1 MRSLLH
7 ASAISLLLATAACAG
22 GSGGGDPAPDS
33 SAKVRIENRSTSD
46 MDIYVR
52 PSLDRPIRLGFV
64 PASDTAE
71 FALAR
76 ALFAGSAGFHLE
88 ARPVRAAGRP
98 VLSEPFTA
106 RAGEEIFWSIP
117 PQ

>member
-7 ASAISLLLATAACAG
+7 AFAICLLLVTAACAG
-22 GSGGGDPAPDS
+22 GSPGGDPAPDS
-33 SAKVRIENRSTSD
+33 SAKVRIENRSTLD
-46 MDIYVR
+46 MDIYFR
-52 PSLDRPIRLGFV
+52 PTLNRATRLGFV
-64 PASDTAE
+64 PASDTAQ

-76 ALFAGSAGFHLE
+76 ALTAGSAAFRLE
-88 ARPVRAAGRP
+88 ARPVRGTGRP
-98 VLSEPFTA
+98 VISEPFAA

>member
-7 ASAISLLLATAACAG
+7 ASGLCLSLVATACAG
-22 GSGGGDPAPDS
+22 GSSGGTPTPDS
-33 SAKVRIENRSTSD
+33 SSEVRIENRSSLD

-52 PSLDRPIRLGFV
+52 LTSGRATRLGFV
-64 PASDTAE
+64 PASDTAK
-71 FALAR
+71 FAVAR
-76 ALFAGSAGFHLE
+76 ALTAGSAAFLLE
-88 ARPVRAAGRP
+88 ARPVRATGRP
-98 VLSEPFTA
+98 VLSEPFAT

>member
-1 MRSLLH
+1 MRSLLR

-33 SAKVRIENRSTSD
+33 STKVRIENRSTSD

-52 PSLDRPIRLGFV
+52 PPLKRPIRLGFV

-76 ALFAGSAGFHLE
+76 ALTAGSAGFHLE

-98 VLSEPFTA
+98 LLSEPFNT
-106 RAGEEIFWSIP
+106 RTGEEIFWSIP

>member
-7 ASAISLLLATAACAG
+7 ASAICLSLVTAACAG
-22 GSGGGDPAPDS
+22 GSPGGDPAPDS
-33 SAKVRIENRSTSD
+33 SATVRIENRSTSD
-46 MDIYVR
+46 MDIYLR
-52 PSLDRPIRLGFV
+52 PTLDRPTRLGFV
-64 PASDTAE
+64 PASDTVE

-76 ALFAGSAGFHLE
+76 ALTAGSAAFHLE
-88 ARPVRAAGRP
+88 ARPVRSAGRP

-106 RAGEEIFWSIP
+106 RAGQEIFWSIS

>member
-1 MRSLLH
+1 MHSLLH
-7 ASAISLLLATAACAG
+7 ASAIALLLATAACAG
-22 GSGGGDPAPDS
+22 GSGGGNPAPNS
-33 SAKVRIENRSTSD
+33 NTKVRIENRASSD

-52 PSLDRPIRLGFV
+52 PSLAQPIRLGFV

-76 ALFAGSAGFHLE
+76 ALISGSAGFHLE
-88 ARPVRAAGRP
+88 ARPIRAAGRP
-98 VLSEPFTA
+98 VLSEPFNA

>member
-1 MRSLLH
+1 
-7 ASAISLLLATAACAG
+7 
-22 GSGGGDPAPDS
+22 
-33 SAKVRIENRSTSD
+33 

-52 PSLDRPIRLGFV
+52 PSLDRATRLGFV

-71 FALAR
+71 FSVAR
-76 ALFAGSAGFHLE
+76 ALTAGSPAFYLE
-88 ARPVRAAGRP
+88 ARPVRATGRP
-98 VLSEPFTA
+98 VLSEPFAA

>member
-1 MRSLLH
+1 M
-7 ASAISLLLATAACAG
+7 LATAACAG

-33 SAKVRIENRSTSD
+33 SAKVRIENRATSD
-46 MDIYVR
+46 MDIYLR

-71 FALAR
+71 FTLAR
-76 ALFAGSAGFHLE
+76 ALIAGSAGFRLE
-88 ARPVRAAGRP
+88 ARPIRAAGSP
-98 VLSEPFTA
+98 VLSEPLTA

>member
-1 MRSLLH
+1 MHSLLH
-7 ASAISLLLATAACAG
+7 ACAISLVLATAACAG
-22 GSGGGDPAPDS
+22 GSASGNPAPDS
-33 SAKVRIENRSTSD
+33 STKVRIENRSISD

-52 PSLDRPIRLGFV
+52 PTLNRPIRLGFV

-76 ALFAGSAGFHLE
+76 ALLAGSAGFHLE
-88 ARPVRAAGRP
+88 ARPIRAAGQP
-98 VLSEPFTA
+98 VLSEPFNA

-117 PQ
+117 P

>member
-1 MRSLLH
+1 MTSLLRPG
-7 ASAISLLLATAACAG
+7 AAGLLLATVTC
-22 GSGGGDPAPDS
+22 GGGTGGGPTPDS
-33 SAKVRIENRSTSD
+33 SAKVTIENRATSD

-52 PSLDRPIRLGFV
+52 PTLSSATRLGFV
-64 PASDTAE
+64 PASDTVE
-71 FALAR
+71 FMLSR
-76 ALFAGSAGFHLE
+76 ALTAGSSSFYLE
-88 ARPVRAAGRP
+88 ARPVRAAGSP

>member
-1 MRSLLH
+1 MLSLLH
-7 ASAISLLLATAACAG
+7 ASAICLSLVTAACAG
-22 GSGGGDPAPDS
+22 GSRGDPAPDA
-33 SAKVRIENRSTSD
+33 SAKIRIENRSTSD

-52 PSLDRPIRLGFV
+52 PTLARPTRLGFV
-64 PASDTAE
+64 PASDTVE

-76 ALFAGSAGFHLE
+76 ALTAGSAAFHLE
-88 ARPVRAAGRP
+88 ARPVRSAGRP
-98 VLSEPFTA
+98 VLSEPFMA

>member
-1 MRSLLH
+1 MRSFLH
-7 ASAISLLLATAACAG
+7 ASAICLLLVTGACAG
-22 GSGGGDPAPDS
+22 GSPGGNPTPDS
-33 SAKVRIENRSTSD
+33 SAKVRIENRSSLD
-46 MDIYVR
+46 MDIYIR
-52 PSLDRPIRLGFV
+52 PTSARATRLGFV

-76 ALFAGSAGFHLE
+76 ALTAGSAAFHFE
-88 ARPVRAAGRP
+88 ARPVRGSGRP
-98 VLSEPFTA
+98 VVSEPFAA